1 MKVVDKVMKEREAAR
16 QEIEELRSK
25 RLDSSDRDEAV
36 RSLSLKI
43 GDKKR
48 RI

>member
-1 MKVVDKVMKEREAAR
+1 VTLKETAMKVV
-16 QEIEELRSK
+16 EIEELRSK
-25 RLDSSDRDEAV
+25 RLGLSDRDEAV
-36 RSLSLKI
+36 RGLSLKI